1 MDETQCR
8 QVNITTALQ
17 HGSLRVAVRDN
28 GIGMDAQE
36 VSHVFERFYRTERAE
51 ASGVAGTGIGLAIVD
66 QIVTRH
72 GGKMDVES
80 APGVGSCFTIVLPP
94 ASLQSKAS
102 S

>member
-1 MDETQCR
+1 MN
-8 QVNITTALQ
+8 VSTAL
-17 HGSLRVAVRDN
+17 HNGWLRIAVRDD

-36 VSHVFERFYRTERAE
+36 VLKVFERFYRTKAAE

-80 APGVGSCFTIVLPP
+80 EPGLGSCFTILLPP
-94 ASLQSKAS
+94 AAQQGKA
-102 S
+102 